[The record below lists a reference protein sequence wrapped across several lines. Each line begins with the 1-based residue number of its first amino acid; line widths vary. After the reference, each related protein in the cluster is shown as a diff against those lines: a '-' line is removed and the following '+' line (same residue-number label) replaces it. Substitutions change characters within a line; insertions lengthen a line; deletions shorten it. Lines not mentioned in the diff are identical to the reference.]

1 VCGIA
6 GYSGRFDPTLLAA
19 MSRAVAHR
27 GPDDDGTW
35 VDRKAGIGLAHRRLS
50 IIDLRPEAR
59 QPMSNEDDTL
69 WLTYNGEIYNHL
81 ELRDELLAKGH
92 RFKSASDSEVILH
105 LYEEDGPEFISRLNG
120 IFAFA
125 LWDGRRKELLL
136 ARDGM
141 GVKPLYFAELRSGFL
156 FASEIKSLIEAA
168 NLPREVDFEAL
179 HYYLAFLWAP
189 APFTPLRAVRKL
201 EPGHAMVVGEGQ
213 IRRRWSFYDLPYC
226 GQRRDNAADELAI
239 ELRDRLATAVC
250 RQMVSDVPVG
260 AFLSGGL
267 DSSSVVAMM
276 ARCVPP
282 AQIPCYSIGF
292 GDDDQDGSPSDLPYA
307 RRVAEHLGV
316 DLREIRVDPA
326 IILQLERMIWH
337 LDEPQGD
344 PAPINAMLIAEQARR
359 DGVKVL
365 LSGAGGDDIFSGYRR
380 HAALHYE
387 RLWGW
392 LPLPMRRPL
401 AHWSRDMRKEPAWR
415 RRLARAFAYADRSP
429 DGRLC
434 SYFEWTP
441 DEVRRALYGPEFARA
456 TAEVVTDAP
465 LVQSLGRI
473 LDEPDRF
480 NRMLYL
486 EAKHFLADHNLNY
499 TDKASMAH
507 GIEVRVPLLDPD
519 LVAFAA
525 TLPPSLKQ
533 RGREGKALFK
543 RAMEPLLPHDVIYR
557 PKTGFGVPLRRWLT
571 NELRE
576 MVRDTL
582 SESALRRRGWF
593 DPGRVRSLIE
603 ANEAGRVDASYLIF
617 GLLCLEIWCGLFL
630 ERTVV
635 GRPEGVGE
643 WVA

>member
-1 VCGIA
+1 MCGIA
-6 GYSGRFDPTLLAA
+6 GYSGHFDSMLLAA

-50 IIDLRPEAR
+50 IIDLRPEAK
-59 QPMSNEDDTL
+59 QPMSNQDGTL
-69 WLTYNGEIYNHL
+69 WLTYNGEIYNYL

-92 RFKSASDSEVILH
+92 RFKSKSDSEVILH
-105 LYEEDGPEFISRLNG
+105 LYEEEGYEFLSRLTG

-125 LWDGRRKELLL
+125 LWDERTQKLLL

-141 GVKPLYFAELRSGFL
+141 GVKPLYYAELQAGFL
-156 FASEIKSLIEAA
+156 FASELKCLIQAA
-168 NLPREVDFEAL
+168 NLPREIDFEAL
-179 HYYLAFLWAP
+179 HYYLAFLWTP
-189 APFTPLRAVRKL
+189 APFTPFRAVRKV
-201 EPGHAMVVGEGQ
+201 EPGQAMIVSHGQ
-213 IRRRWSFYDLPYC
+213 VRRRWSFYDLPYR
-226 GQRRDNAADELAI
+226 GQRRDKAVDELSV
-239 ELRDRLATAVC
+239 ELLDRLATAVR

-292 GDDDQDGSPSDLPYA
+292 GDSEQDGSPSDLPFA

-316 DLREIRVDPA
+316 DLREIRVDSA

-380 HAALHYE
+380 HAALQYE

-392 LPLPMRRPL
+392 LPLRIRRSL

-415 RRLARAFAYADRSP
+415 RRLARAFANADRSP

-434 SYFEWTP
+434 GYFEWSP
-441 DEVRRALYGPEFARA
+441 EGVRRGLYRPEFTSA
-456 TAEVVTDAP
+456 TVEVVTDSP
-465 LVQSLGRI
+465 LMQSLARI
-473 LDEPDRF
+473 PDEPERL

-499 TDKASMAH
+499 TDKASMAS

-519 LVAFAA
+519 VVAFAV

-533 RGREGKALFK
+533 RGCEGKSLFK
-543 RAMEPLLPHDVIYR
+543 RAMEPLLPRDVIYR
-557 PKTGFGVPLRRWLT
+557 PKTGFGVPLRRWLK

-576 MVRDTL
+576 LLRDTL

-593 DPGRVRSLIE
+593 DPGRVCALIE

-617 GLLCLEIWCGLFL
+617 ELLCLEIWCGLFL
-630 ERTVV
+630 DQTAVR
-635 GRPEGVGE
+635 RPTEVGE